1 MKRILYAETVRED
14 QEALQGII
22 SSGDLYYGLTV
33 VDSTEEVR
41 KALQEDGIDLVLLS
55 VCLDEPETYTIIED
69 FEEIP
74 FVILPGEGNE
84 RIAVQAFRAGAA
96 DYLVKD
102 EQGEYL
108 SQLPKVVERAIQ
120 KKKAAQERKS
130 YQEELEKIVSERAQ
144 VLLEANQRL
153 TQETQQR
160 VEIMGALQESEI
172 RYSLIFNRASDAI
185 LIHDFNGQILDIND
199 KVCED
204 LGYTRSELLEMT
216 AGEIDESVE
225 GPIDPQMIEEL
236 RDQGHLVLES
246 IYRRKDG
253 SRYPVETS
261 SRIIDYKGKK
271 AVVVI
276 ARNISER
283 KKAERALSDREEIYY
298 SFFQTSPDAMFMATQ
313 DGHWVDM
320 NQAAV
325 ELFGYETKEEMMG
338 VHFRDLYLHPENHD
352 EYLEKIKEEAHT
364 KDYPLT
370 LRRKDGR
377 EFPALISSTHYKVD
391 GKVRGFQGTILDL
404 SREHELEAERQE
416 AVKQQEVI
424 DALSQDLRSTLDL
437 EEIYESLVSHL
448 GKIIDMDYFL
458 LFRVKEEQDLIDV
471 KFVWGVGQ
479 SLDTA
484 YYSGI
489 SSFAKQEGSA
499 LREVVQS
506 GKTVYTPNLA
516 ERLHQDQAHYAF
528 GEHGEMLKGGEVGDA
543 EDFTRSA
550 LLVPLIVDE
559 EETGILEIHSHQED
573 AFSASDVN
581 LCERVA
587 NLIAMGLQKS
597 YLLEESEK
605 HIERLN
611 ALHKIDQAINESQSL
626 PTMLDT
632 LRDQL
637 VNVLK
642 VDAADIL
649 YLHPELN
656 SLKIITQT
664 GFQTNPLKYT
674 DLDLGEG
681 PAGEAASSRSTV
693 YISDIIREG
702 VEFARSPDFDQE
714 GFVTYIGVPL
724 IAKGDLVGVLE
735 IFHRSK
741 LDADPDWIDFLEALA
756 GQAAIAIAQRNLY
769 KNLKRSK
776 EQLNEAYDALIE
788 SWAQAMEL
796 RDIETK
802 GHAQRLVDLTLQLA
816 QEMGVEEAKWDD
828 IRRGAY
834 LHDVGKMGI
843 PDRILKKKGK
853 LTKEEREEIGQH
865 PLYAYEM
872 LKSIDHLRPA
882 LDIPLYHHER
892 WDGLGYPDGLKGEE
906 IPLAARIFAVVD
918 VWDALRSG
926 RPYREAWSDQKAL
939 EHIKEES
946 GRHFDPRVVDAFL
959 RIIEI

>member
-14 QEALQGII
+14 QEALQRIV
-22 SSGDLYYGLTV
+22 SSGDLYYDLKV
-33 VDSTEEVR
+33 VDSIAQAR
-41 KALQEDGIDLVLLS
+41 KALEKGGIDLALLS
-55 VCLDEPETYTIIED
+55 IGLDEPETYTIIED

-84 RIAVQAFRAGAA
+84 RTAVQAFRAGAA

-102 EQGEYL
+102 EQGKYL
-108 SQLPKVVERAIQ
+108 SRLPGVVEKAIQ

-130 YQEELEKIVSERAQ
+130 YQEQLEEIVSERTQ

-160 VEIMGALQESEI
+160 MDVMDALRESEN

-185 LIHDFNGQILDIND
+185 LIHDLNGRIVDIND

-216 AGEIDESVE
+216 IGEIDGSME
-225 GPIDPQMIEEL
+225 GPIDLQMIEEL
-236 RDQGHLVLES
+236 RDRGHLVLDS
-246 IYRRKDG
+246 VYQKKDG

-261 SRIIDYKGKK
+261 SRIIDYKGEK

-338 VHFRDLYLHPENHD
+338 VHFRDLYLHPEDHD
-352 EYLEKIKEEAHT
+352 EYLEKIKEEAYT

-391 GKVRGFQGTILDL
+391 GKVRGYQGTILDL
-404 SREHELEAERQE
+404 SRERELEEERQE
-416 AVKQQEVI
+416 TVKQQEMM
-424 DALSQDLRSTLDL
+424 DALSRELRSTLDL
-437 EEIYESLVSHL
+437 EEIYESIVSHL
-448 GKIIDMDYFL
+448 GEIIDVDYFL
-458 LFRVKEEQDLIDV
+458 LFRVTGDQDRTDV
-471 KFVWGVGQ
+471 KFVWGEGQ
-479 SLDTA
+479 SLDTE
-484 YYSGI
+484 YYSQL
-489 SSFAKQEGSA
+489 SSFAKKNRSP
-499 LREVVQS
+499 LREVIQS
-506 GKTVYTPNLA
+506 GETAHIPYLA
-516 ERLHQDQAHYAF
+516 ETLRENDAHYAF
-528 GEHGEMLKGGEVGDA
+528 GKHGKMIKGREVDDV
-543 EDFTRSA
+543 EKSTRSA

-559 EETGILEIHSHQED
+559 EETGVLEIQSYQAD
-573 AFSASDVN
+573 AFSDADMN
-581 LCERVA
+581 LCERIA
-587 NLIAMGLQKS
+587 NLIAMGLKKS

-611 ALHKIDQAINESQSL
+611 ALHKIDQTITENQSL
-626 PTMLDT
+626 PMMLDT

-637 VNVLK
+637 VSLLE

-649 YLHPELN
+649 YLHPELD

-664 GFQTNPLKYT
+664 GFRTNPLQYT
-674 DLDLGEG
+674 DLELGEG

-693 YISDIIREG
+693 YIPDIEREG
-702 VEFARSPDFDQE
+702 VAFTRSPDFHQE
-714 GFVTYIGVPL
+714 GFVSYIGVPL
-724 IAKGDLVGVLE
+724 IAKGGLVGVLE
-735 IFHRSK
+735 IFHRSR
-741 LDADPDWIDFLEALA
+741 LDADPDWIDFLETLA

-776 EQLNEAYDALIE
+776 EQLNEAYDSLIE

-796 RDIETK
+796 REIETK

-816 QEMGVEEAKWDD
+816 QEMGVEEEKWDD

-843 PDRILKKKGK
+843 PDQVLKKREK
-853 LTKEEREEIGQH
+853 LTEEEREEIGQH

-872 LKSIDHLRPA
+872 LKSIEHLRPA

-892 WDGLGYPDGLKGEE
+892 WDGLGYPEGLTGEE

-926 RPYREAWSDQKAL
+926 RPYRKAWSDEKAL

-946 GRHFDPRVVDAFL
+946 GRHFDPQVVDAFL